1 MAAFKATVDPR
12 VDPLGFARE
21 VRAAGA
27 TSFELPGGL
36 PSTELCVRATLYEV
50 DGMDK
55 PAAWLKAIDDRP
67 ALLTEMQIQVAGEF
81 ATRPALEVQSTLK
94 VLATMKALREGKPV
108 PGSPA
113 TITDTVFTTDADGRI
128 VGKRTIEV
136 KGE

>member
-1 MAAFKATVDPR
+1 MVAFKATVDPR

-36 PSTELCVRATLYEV
+36 PSTELCVRAALYEV

-55 PAAWLKAIDDRP
+55 AAAWTQAIDDRP
-67 ALLTEMQIQVAGEF
+67 ALLTEMQIQTAAEF
-81 ATRPALEVQSTLK
+81 ASRPALEVQADLK
-94 VLATMKALREGKPV
+94 AIATVKALREGKPV

-113 TITDTVFTTDADGRI
+113 TITDTVFTTDANGRI

-136 KGE
+136 K